1 MTDSNLAAR
10 LVMLCRAR
18 GVTLATA
25 ESCTGGLIAAAITAI
40 PGSSAV
46 LDRGFVTYSNAA
58 KTELLGVPAGLINAV
73 GAVSEAVAS
82 RMAAGAKQFA
92 GVDIA
97 VSVTGIAGPDGG
109 TTEKPVGTVW
119 FGLANR
125 HGDVLTRHRQFPGDR
140 AAIRAASVSYALT
153 LLLGATENLGFW
165 EKAKREG
172 RKLAFI
178 TAYDDPFARLAD
190 AAGLD
195 GVLIGDSLGMMVA
208 GDADTLRVSL
218 EQTEY
223 HTRIVAKAVKRAL
236 VMADLPFGSFEES
249 PAQAFAASARLLKA
263 GAEIVKLEGGA
274 PMVETVAFLS
284 ARAIPVCAHIG
295 LTPQHVRQLGGFK
308 RQGKTQEAAA
318 RIFDDALALEAAGA
332 RMVLMEAIP
341 SELATEITR
350 RLTVPTIGIGAG
362 PGTDAQILVIHDVLG
377 LNMDRTPGFA
387 RAYVNGAALMQ
398 TALTQYVEE
407 VRSAKFP
414 E

>member
-1 MTDSNLAAR
+1 MS
-10 LVMLCRAR
+10 
-18 GVTLATA
+18 
-25 ESCTGGLIAAAITAI
+25 
-40 PGSSAV
+40 
-46 LDRGFVTYSNAA
+46 
-58 KTELLGVPAGLINAV
+58 K
-73 GAVSEAVAS
+73 
-82 RMAAGAKQFA
+82 
-92 GVDIA
+92 
-97 VSVTGIAGPDGG
+97 
-109 TTEKPVGTVW
+109 
-119 FGLANR
+119 
-125 HGDVLTRHRQFPGDR
+125 
-140 AAIRAASVSYALT
+140 
-153 LLLGATENLGFW
+153 NLGFW

-398 TALTQYVEE
+398 TALTQYVKE